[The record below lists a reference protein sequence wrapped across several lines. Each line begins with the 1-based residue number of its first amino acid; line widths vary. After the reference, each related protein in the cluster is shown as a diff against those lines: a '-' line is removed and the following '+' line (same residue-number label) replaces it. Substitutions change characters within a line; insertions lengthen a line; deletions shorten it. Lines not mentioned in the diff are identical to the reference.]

1 MTDDWKLKQVS
12 VAAAHEPDK
21 LLLNGIN
28 LTFRKGAITLLV
40 GHNGSGKSTLLET
53 MAGLRR
59 LNSGQIDQGNESL
72 WINRGKKQR
81 LNKPIVM
88 RTGIA
93 LQQSESQWFAS
104 TVREEFDYSLKPYG
118 LNSEEKERR
127 VEQAIVQAGLPR
139 ELLERDPW
147 TLSGGQQRR
156 LAMACLMAC
165 EPEWLLLDE
174 PTAGL
179 DADGIRR
186 LCAMLDAHRAA
197 GRGAVVAT
205 HDLDALLPLAD
216 EVAVLAGGSVRE
228 AAPAAS
234 WAEHRADDAAAPQ
247 AQRALAQLRAAGFAP
262 PAAPGGAP
270 WPAPRELA
278 ALLAAQ
284 RAAHGARTAE
294 RPSLQAVAASA
305 AAQAPAAALAQPQAS
320 PVAAPPAEASPV
332 AVPPAEASPVAAPPA
347 EASPVAAPPAE
358 ASPVAASPAA
368 ASPAAASPAA
378 ASPAAASPVAA
389 PPAEASPA
397 AASPVAAPPAEA
409 SPAAASPAAASPVA
423 APPAEA
429 SPAAAPTQ
437 GLAARFDPRALIAA
451 YLLLATTILLQRSW
465 AGLAVA
471 AAISLAVL
479 IPLRAQIRP
488 WMKAIRAYAIMTVIF
503 AVISGIHFNPIAFET
518 NAALQ
523 TIQRFCGL
531 LLVMMLG
538 LPLMGLVTPLRVQ
551 RSLEQTFGWL
561 NRFKVPVMSIALT
574 VTLIFRFIPL
584 LAGEWERYVKIAHAR
599 GKVTTGAGSLPF
611 RMLLPAMVPYIRSLL
626 RMAEQMADALE
637 ARGIGHPLAKPTQG
651 LRLRFSR
658 EDTGIV
664 ITAGIAAII
673 LLFIR

>member
-1 MTDDWKLKQVS
+1 MTGDWKLKQVA
-12 VAAAHEPDK
+12 VAAANEPDK
-21 LLLNGIN
+21 LLLSEIN

-59 LNSGQIDQGNESL
+59 LTGGQIDQGNESL
-72 WINRGKKQR
+72 WTNMGKKQR
-81 LNKPIVM
+81 LNKTIVM

-118 LNSEEKERR
+118 LQTEEKESRIQKAM
-127 VEQAIVQAGLPR
+127 EQAGLPR

-186 LCAMLDAHRAA
+186 LCAILDAHRAA

-234 WAEHRADDAAAPQ
+234 WAEHHAADAAAPQ
-247 AQRALAQLRAAGFAP
+247 AQRALAQLRATGFAP

-294 RPSLQAVAASA
+294 RPSLRAAAASA
-305 AAQAPAAALAQPQAS
+305 AAPTSAAALAPEPQA
-320 PVAAPPAEASPV
+320 PPAAAPPAT
-332 AVPPAEASPVAAPPA
+332 APPA
-347 EASPVAAPPAE
+347 TAPPAT
-358 ASPVAASPAA
+358 APPATAPLALAPPATAPPAA
-368 ASPAAASPAA
+368 AA
-378 ASPAAASPVAA
+378 
-389 PPAEASPA
+389 
-397 AASPVAAPPAEA
+397 
-409 SPAAASPAAASPVA
+409 
-423 APPAEA
+423 
-429 SPAAAPTQ
+429 
-437 GLAARFDPRALIAA
+437 LAARFDPRALIAA
-451 YLLLATTILLQRSW
+451 YLLLATTILLQHSW

-471 AAISLAVL
+471 TAISLAVI

-488 WMKAIRAYAIMTVIF
+488 WMKAIRAYVIMT
-503 AVISGIHFNPIAFET
+503 AVIAIISGVHFAPFTFDWE
-518 NAALQ
+518 AALQ
-523 TIQRFCGL
+523 TIQRFSGL

-561 NRFKVPVMSIALT
+561 SRFKVPVMSIALT

-599 GKVTTGAGSLPF
+599 GKVTTAARSLPF

-651 LRLRFSR
+651 LRLKFSR
-658 EDTGIV
+658 EDIGIV
-664 ITAGIAAII
+664 ISAAAAAII
-673 LLFIR
+673 LFLIR

>member
-1 MTDDWKLKQVS
+1 MTGDWKLEQTA
-12 VAAAHEPDK
+12 VAAPNEPDK
-21 LLLNGIN
+21 RLLSGIN

-40 GHNGSGKSTLLET
+40 GHNGSGKSTLLESL
-53 MAGLRR
+53 AGLRR
-59 LNSGQIDQGNESL
+59 LSDGQIYQGDEPL
-72 WINRGKKQR
+72 WTSGRRKQR
-81 LNKPIVM
+81 LNKAIVL

-104 TVREEFDYSLKPYG
+104 TVKEEFDYSLKPYG
-118 LNSEEKERR
+118 VEDKEKESRIASAM
-127 VEQAIVQAGLPR
+127 EQTGLSM
-139 ELLERDPW
+139 ELLGRDPW

-156 LAMACLMAC
+156 LAMACLLAC

-186 LCAMLDAHRAA
+186 LCAVLDAHRAA

-216 EVAVLAGGSVRE
+216 EVAVIAGGSVRE

-234 WAEHRADDAAAPQ
+234 WAVTHAHEAAAPQ

-284 RAAHGARTAE
+284 RAAHGPRTAE
-294 RPSLQAVAASA
+294 RPSLQAAAAAAHNSA
-305 AAQAPAAALAQPQAS
+305 AAAAHAPEPQAALA
-320 PVAAPPAEASPV
+320 AAPHPNRR
-332 AVPPAEASPVAAPPA
+332 
-347 EASPVAAPPAE
+347 
-358 ASPVAASPAA
+358 
-368 ASPAAASPAA
+368 
-378 ASPAAASPVAA
+378 
-389 PPAEASPA
+389 
-397 AASPVAAPPAEA
+397 
-409 SPAAASPAAASPVA
+409 
-423 APPAEA
+423 
-429 SPAAAPTQ
+429 
-437 GLAARFDPRALIAA
+437 LAARFDPRALIAA

-471 AAISLAVL
+471 AALSLAVL

-488 WMKAIRAYAIMTVIF
+488 WMKAIRAYVIMT
-503 AVISGIHFNPIAFET
+503 AVIAFIAGVHFSPMAFDWGP
-518 NAALQ
+518 ALQ
-523 TIQRFCGL
+523 NIQRFSGL

-551 RSLEQTFGWL
+551 RSLEQTFGWM
-561 NRFKVPVMSIALT
+561 NRFKVPVMSVALT

-584 LAGEWERYVKIAHAR
+584 LAAEWERYVKIAHAR
-599 GKVTTGAGSLPF
+599 GKATTPAGSLPF

-658 EDTGIV
+658 EDLI
-664 ITAGIAAII
+664 IIASAAAAAI
-673 LLFIR
+673 LLLLVK

>member
-1 MTDDWKLKQVS
+1 MTGDWKLEQVS

-21 LLLNGIN
+21 LLLSGIN
-28 LTFRKGAITLLV
+28 LTFRKGAISLLV

-59 LNSGQIDQGNESL
+59 LCGGQIDQGNESL
-72 WINRGKKQR
+72 WTSRGKKLR

-104 TVREEFDYSLKPYG
+104 SVREEFDYSLKPYG
-118 LNSEEKERR
+118 LHTEEKENRI
-127 VEQAIVQAGLPR
+127 EKAMEQAGLPI

-156 LAMACLMAC
+156 LAMACLMSC

-234 WAEHRADDAAAPQ
+234 WAEHRAHDAAAPQ

-294 RPSLQAVAASA
+294 RPSLQAASASA
-305 AAQAPAAALAQPQAS
+305 AAQTSAAALAPEPQA
-320 PVAAPPAEASPV
+320 P
-332 AVPPAEASPVAAPPA
+332 
-347 EASPVAAPPAE
+347 
-358 ASPVAASPAA
+358 PVAASLAQAP
-368 ASPAAASPAA
+368 
-378 ASPAAASPVAA
+378 PVAA
-389 PPAEASPA
+389 SLAQ
-397 AASPVAAPPAEA
+397 APPAT
-409 SPAAASPAAASPVA
+409 
-423 APPAEA
+423 AP
-429 SPAAAPTQ
+429 PAAAPTQ
-437 GLAARFDPRALIAA
+437 GLAARFDPRALIVA
-451 YLLLATTILLQRSW
+451 YLLLATTILLQHSW
-465 AGLAVA
+465 VGLAVA

-479 IPLRAQIRP
+479 IPLRTQIRP
-488 WMKAIRAYAIMTVIF
+488 WMKAIRAYVIMT
-503 AVISGIHFNPIAFET
+503 AVIAIISGVHFGPFT
-518 NAALQ
+518 FDWGAALQ
-523 TIQRFCGL
+523 TIQRFSGL

-538 LPLMGLVTPLRVQ
+538 LPLLGLVTPLRVQ

-561 NRFKVPVMSIALT
+561 SRFKIPVMSVALT

-599 GKVTTGAGSLPF
+599 GKVTTAAGSLPF

-626 RMAEQMADALE
+626 HMAEQMADALE

-651 LRLRFSR
+651 LRLKFSR
-658 EDTGIV
+658 EDIGIV
-664 ITAGIAAII
+664 ISAAAAAII
-673 LLFIR
+673 LLYIK

>member
-1 MTDDWKLKQVS
+1 MTEDWKLKQVS

-21 LLLNGIN
+21 LLLSEIN

-59 LNSGQIDQGNESL
+59 LAGGKIGQGNENL
-72 WINRGKKQR
+72 WMNEGKKQR
-81 LNKPIVM
+81 LNKSIVI

-104 TVREEFDYSLKPYG
+104 TAREEFEYSLKPYG
-118 LNSEEKERR
+118 LNAEEKASRIEKAM
-127 VEQAIVQAGLPR
+127 EQAGLPR
-139 ELLERDPW
+139 ELLLRDPW

-156 LAMACLMAC
+156 LAMACLLAC

-234 WAEHRADDAAAPQ
+234 WAENRAHEAAAPQ
-247 AQRALAQLRAAGFAP
+247 AQRTLAQLRAAGFAP

-294 RPSLQAVAASA
+294 RPPLQAAAASA
-305 AAQAPAAALAQPQAS
+305 AADTPAAALASPQA
-320 PVAAPPAEASPV
+320 P
-332 AVPPAEASPVAAPPA
+332 
-347 EASPVAAPPAE
+347 
-358 ASPVAASPAA
+358 
-368 ASPAAASPAA
+368 
-378 ASPAAASPVAA
+378 
-389 PPAEASPA
+389 
-397 AASPVAAPPAEA
+397 
-409 SPAAASPAAASPVA
+409 
-423 APPAEA
+423 
-429 SPAAAPTQ
+429 PAAAPTQ

-451 YLLLATTILLQRSW
+451 YLLLATTVLLQRSW

-471 AAISLAVL
+471 AVISLAVL

-488 WMKAIRAYAIMTVIF
+488 WMKAIRAYVIMT
-503 AVISGIHFNPIAFET
+503 AVIAIISGVHFSPFAFEWE
-518 NAALQ
+518 AALQ
-523 TIQRFCGL
+523 TIQRFSGL

-561 NRFKVPVMSIALT
+561 SRFKVPVASVALT

-599 GKVTTGAGSLPF
+599 GKVTTAVGSLPF

-626 RMAEQMADALE
+626 RLAEQMSDALE
-637 ARGIGHPLAKPTQG
+637 ARGIGHPLAKPTHG
-651 LRLRFSR
+651 LRLKFSR
-658 EDTGIV
+658 EDISIV
-664 ITAGIAAII
+664 FSAAVAAII
-673 LLFIR
+673 LFLIR